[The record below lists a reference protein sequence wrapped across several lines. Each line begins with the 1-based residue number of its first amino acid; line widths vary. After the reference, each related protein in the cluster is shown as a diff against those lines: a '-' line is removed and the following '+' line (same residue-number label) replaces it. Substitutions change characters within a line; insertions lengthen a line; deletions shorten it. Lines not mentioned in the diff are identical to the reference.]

1 MVMVALRA
9 DAASLLDPA
18 FQFRTLTTR
27 ALRHLLPSRR
37 GSSCSPSRDHR
48 RGRVATSRAGAWDHR
63 ATSHACDPGGSVRVG
78 ERLGD
83 TPSLQSD
90 FHHGRRP
97 ARVRFHRPD
106 RRLVAACFHA
116 RVHTHR
122 SPRSFGGLGACLAWR
137 LRADIAH
144 ASEYLVAG
152 LANRGVGGLGRE
164 RHHRRRPAARGRF
177 SGDRARSG
185 TKRTH
190 RANRPRERRADGLAS
205 RACSLCVWTRL
216 PRLSVA
222 ALRR

>member
-1 MVMVALRA
+1 MVAPGA

-37 GSSCSPSRDHR
+37 GSSCRPSRDHR
-48 RGRVATSRAGAWDHR
+48 RGGVAASRAGPWDHR

-97 ARVRFHRPD
+97 ARVRFHRPH
-106 RRLVAACFHA
+106 RRLVAACFHP

-122 SPRSFGGLGACLAWR
+122 PPRSFGRLGACPPWR
-137 LRADIAH
+137 VRADVAR

-152 LANRGVGGLGRE
+152 LANRGAGGLGRK

-177 SGDRARSG
+177 SSDRARSG
-185 TKRTH
+185 TKRTR
-190 RANRPRERRADGLAS
+190 RANRPRQRWADGLAS
-205 RACSLCVWTRL
+205 RACSVCVRPRL